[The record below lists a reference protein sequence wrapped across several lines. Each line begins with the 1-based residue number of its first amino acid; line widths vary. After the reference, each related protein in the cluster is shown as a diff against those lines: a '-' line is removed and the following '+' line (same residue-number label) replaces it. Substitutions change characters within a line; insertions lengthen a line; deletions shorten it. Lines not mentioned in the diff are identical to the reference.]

1 MTEKQSPT
9 NYFERRAVVD
19 ECIRIYPKFCSS
31 FTYKLQREEQ
41 NLEIHYGG
49 FNNCFLDEKNKL
61 IYMHI
66 DKCAST
72 SISTALR
79 SSYFTDLTF
88 LKDSVGT
95 AKYFVTHNYTFFAV
109 IRDPADRWVSGL
121 NEFIKRTKPPKGYV
135 VSQLEKNRFV
145 FDEHTAPQHLFLRL
159 CMENNGTIKYLKLD
173 DNLSEKV
180 SNLILNSM
188 LKRHDANLLSGPEL
202 FEFENFKGIEIP
214 HLRTSDLDLES
225 CKTVCQKLYDT
236 YAKDNSYF
244 KELYQYDYLLYDK
257 AV

>member
-1 MTEKQSPT
+1 MTDKKSPI

-19 ECIRIYPKFCSS
+19 ECIRVYPKFCSS
-31 FTYKLQREEQ
+31 FTYKLQRQEE

-88 LKDSVGT
+88 LKDAQGT
-95 AKYFVTHNYTFFAV
+95 AKYFVAHNYTFFAV
-109 IRDPADRWVSGL
+109 IRDPVDRWISGL

-135 VSQLEKNRFV
+135 VSQLEKNRFI

-159 CMENNGTIKYLKLD
+159 CVENNARIKYLKLD
-173 DNLSEKV
+173 NNLSEKI
-180 SNLILNSM
+180 SNVILDAM
-188 LKRHDANLLSGPEL
+188 LQKYKVNMLSGSEL
-202 FEFENFKGIEIP
+202 FQFENFKGIEVP
-214 HLRTSDLDLES
+214 HLRRSDLDLES
-225 CKTVCQKLYDT
+225 CKPMCQKLYDT
-236 YAKDNSYF
+236 YVKDNSYF
-244 KELYQYDYLLYDK
+244 QELYQYDYLLYEK